1 MHVSK
6 ELCVS
11 DHCLQYSLSDLRD
24 RDFQVLCD
32 RCDAMTEV
40 LLDLKN
46 SLAMMTEQ
54 NIGAH
59 AKEELSFIADQAISN
74 L

>member
-6 ELCVS
+6 ESCVS
-11 DHCLQYSLSDLRD
+11 DHCLQYSLSDPRD

-32 RCDAMTEV
+32 RCDRCDAMAEV

-46 SLAMMTEQ
+46 ALAMMAEQ

-59 AKEELSFIADQAISN
+59 AMEELKN
-74 L
+74 

>member
-1 MHVSK
+1 MSK
-6 ELCVS
+6 ESCVS

-32 RCDAMTEV
+32 RFDAMAEV

-46 SLAMMTEQ
+46 ALAMMAEQ

-59 AKEELSFIADQAISN
+59 AMEKLKN
-74 L
+74 